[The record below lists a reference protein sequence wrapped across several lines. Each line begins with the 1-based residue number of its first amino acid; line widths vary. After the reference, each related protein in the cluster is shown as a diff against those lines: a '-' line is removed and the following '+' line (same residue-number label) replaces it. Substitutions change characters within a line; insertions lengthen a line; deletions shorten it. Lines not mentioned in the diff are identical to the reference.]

1 MPAEA
6 CNINRMQKGVRLS
19 VGIVRPN
26 QFEIV
31 DKEINTMTDAELF
44 LGQKLRET
52 IAECGAPALGAALVR
67 TQGAT
72 IVSGQQGIRKVG
84 ASGQQNQIQPY
95 DKFNLGS
102 VSKVFTGA
110 LMGALIQQGV
120 GGLRW
125 DTRIVD
131 VFPDIQNLPGWRAE
145 YIGVTIEH
153 LMTHTSGMPYQPA
166 HDDANAYLTWPPQEL
181 TKPKL
186 MQHRRDYVYAAVID
200 PPVYALGAGVVYDGG
215 AVICAAMAEQRTGK
229 TYEDLMQEY
238 VYGPLGMTHSGF
250 GVLST
255 EALNGP
261 WQHRWDAAN
270 YLVVPDEDTKKPA
283 ASWHPRIPVGG
294 ACCSAAD
301 MGTFLQE
308 QVRPDPQHIAVAARS
323 GMQTHHIGPAF
334 VRGGWGA
341 SLPDYA
347 ITSIGHDGDNG
358 VSYASVNVSLSK
370 KTAAAAMSNM
380 NNTFAVPAIYEMHET
395 LRAMDE
401 HWSALFESGDTQFWE
416 CAHPMPALAF
426 AGQRLLVFG
435 RQHDGIVLRRLSTD
449 TGSTW
454 QAAIAFPGAII
465 TSGLSASVS
474 ADGQHV
480 YVFGRG
486 ADNRIW
492 FASSA
497 DGGTTWPGWNPI
509 GAGTFLSGPAA
520 VGSGGILHVFAV
532 GMDSKMYR
540 TRSVNGTQ
548 LWSNWEPIGQG
559 VFTSAPAAAASQD
572 GKIIHV
578 FGRGRDYRVW
588 RNVSMHSGATW
599 GPHWAPIGQGIFT
612 SGPAAAASSTGA
624 KVHVIGRG
632 TDRKLWH
639 NTSENTGANWQE
651 HWQPIPYG
659 TFTSAP
665 ALATASD
672 GSSMHICAF
681 GGDFRI
687 YRNHSSND
695 GQAWDGW
702 QQIGPEYF
710 L

>member
-1 MPAEA
+1 
-6 CNINRMQKGVRLS
+6 
-19 VGIVRPN
+19 
-26 QFEIV
+26 
-31 DKEINTMTDAELF
+31 MTAAELF
-44 LGQKLRET
+44 LAQKLRET
-52 IAECGAPALGAALVR
+52 IAECGVPALGAAMVR
-67 TQGAT
+67 AQGAT
-72 IVSGQQGIRKVG
+72 VVSGQQGIRKVG

-110 LMGALIQQGV
+110 LMGVLIQQGV

-131 VFPDIQNLPGWRAE
+131 VFPEIQNLPGWRAE
-145 YIGVTIEH
+145 YTGVTIEH

-166 HDDANAYLTWPPQEL
+166 HDDSNAYKTWPAQEL

-186 MQHRRDYVYAAVID
+186 MQHRREYVYAAVID
-200 PPVYALGAGVVYDGG
+200 PPVYSLGAGVVYDGG

-261 WQHRWDAAN
+261 WQHEWDAAN
-270 YLVVPDEDTKKPA
+270 YLVVPNEETKLPA

-308 QVRPDPQHIAVAARS
+308 QVRPDPQHITVGMRS
-323 GMQTHHIGPAF
+323 DMQTYHIGPAF

-341 SLPDYA
+341 SLPASA
-347 ITSIGHDGDNG
+347 ITNIGHDGDNG
-358 VSYASVNVSLSK
+358 VSYASVGVSLLTK
-370 KTAAAAMSNM
+370 GATAAMSNM
-380 NNTFAVPAIYEMHET
+380 NHTLAVPAIYEMHET
-395 LRAMDE
+395 LRTMDE
-401 HWSALFESGDTQFWE
+401 HWNVLFESGQTQFHE
-416 CAHPMPALAF
+416 CAHPMPALAL
-426 AGQRLLVFG
+426 AGQRLLVFA
-435 RQHDGIVLRRLSTD
+435 RQHDGKVLRRLSTD
-449 TGSTW
+449 AGDTW
-454 QAAIAFPGAII
+454 QAAITFPSAII
-465 TSGLSASVS
+465 TSGLAATSSP
-474 ADGQHV
+474 DGQHV
-480 YVFGRG
+480 SVFGRG
-486 ADNRIW
+486 TDNRIW
-492 FASSA
+492 YASSA
-497 DGGTTWPGWNPI
+497 DGGATWQSWKPI

-520 VGSGGILHVFAV
+520 VIGGGVLHVFAV
-532 GMDSKMYR
+532 GMDSKMYH
-540 TRSVNGTQ
+540 THSLNGA
-548 LWSNWEPIGQG
+548 LPWSNWEPIGQG

-578 FGRGRDYRVW
+578 FGRGLDYRVW
-588 RNVSMHSGATW
+588 RNRSLNTGTTW
-599 GPHWAPIGQGIFT
+599 EPHWAPIGQGVFT
-612 SGPAAAASSTGA
+612 SGPAAAASSNGT

-632 TDRKLWH
+632 TDRRPWC
-639 NTSENTGANWQE
+639 NTSENTGADWQP

-665 ALATASD
+665 ALDSTSD
-672 GSSMHICAF
+672 GSGLHICAF

-687 YRNHSSND
+687 YRNHSMNG

-702 QQIGPEYF
+702 KQVGSEFF